1 LSATKPQERT
11 PPAGAAAAT
20 TSDASAPELPLEFAP
35 GVYCLTVGKGLLRA
49 NVYFIRAG
57 VSWVLVDTGTEGCAP
72 EILAAA
78 EVLFGAGL
86 APAAVLLTHDHPD
99 HAGSAA
105 ELARKWRCCVWAHPG
120 EMPIIQGDIV
130 TFRKYAHPLDR
141 WLILPLLSLLSKKQI
156 EAIVSRGSLKDV
168 ARALG
173 VGDSGGPAGAGAG
186 ADAGAAHAGG
196 GPGGGSAV
204 PGLPDWEAV
213 PTPGHT
219 PGHGAFFRRQDR
231 VLVTGDALVTLGLDS
246 IWGLVVKKPRL
257 SGPPWYVTWNRPMA
271 KKAIATLAE
280 LEPLVVAGGH
290 GQPLSGVDLSGE
302 LRKLA
307 AAG

>member
-1 LSATKPQERT
+1 MSAAKPRART

-20 TSDASAPELPLEFAP
+20 TSDASASGLPREFAP

-49 NVYFIRAG
+49 NVYFIRSG
-57 VSWVLVDTGTEGCAP
+57 VSWVLVDAGAEGCAP
-72 EILAAA
+72 EILAVA

-86 APAAVLLTHDHPD
+86 APAAILLTHDHPD

-105 ELARKWRCCVWAHPG
+105 ELARKWGCCVWAHPG

-156 EAIVSRGSLKDV
+156 EAIVSRGSLKGV
-168 ARALG
+168 ARALD
-173 VGDSGGPAGAGAG
+173 VENSGGPAAAGAVG
-186 ADAGAAHAGG
+186 DAGAADADGG
-196 GPGGGSAV
+196 TGAGSAV

-219 PGHGAFFRRQDR
+219 PGHVAFFRRQDR
-231 VLVTGDALVTLGLDS
+231 VLVTGDALLTLGLDS
-246 IWGLVVKKPRL
+246 IWSLVVKKPRL

-271 KKAIATLAE
+271 KKAVAKLAE
-280 LEPLVVAGGH
+280 LKPLVVAGGH
-290 GQPLSGVDLSGE
+290 GQPLSGADLSGQ
-302 LRKLA
+302 LRKLTA
-307 AAG
+307 VS